1 MDQEKRWNKVNRV
14 KTRQENGEMNKNIG
28 DFLIEK
34 SKQIGDKPFLLV
46 YKHHEVLLGQ
56 VKENEIQLE
65 CKKQLTVEYLKELRM
80 FSETG
85 ELYIW
90 NQKGKFNYRLRID
103 EDESGIDH
111 IYEESHY
118 MWGNE
123 PDENN
128 KNTALEPNRGMRL
141 KFPFSLQNK
150 KLPLKYL
157 VRNYFDYDDNGQIRF
172 YDARLVKF
180 LDAAGEELKNV

>member
-1 MDQEKRWNKVNRV
+1 MDQEKKWNKVNRV
-14 KTRQENGEMNKNIG
+14 NTRQENGEMNKNIG

-56 VKENEIQLE
+56 VKDKSIHLE
-65 CKKQLTVEYLKELRM
+65 QEDQLTVEYLKELRM
-80 FSETG
+80 FSKTG

-103 EDESGIDH
+103 EDEAGNDH
-111 IYEESHY
+111 IYEEAHY

-123 PDENN
+123 PDDND

-150 KLPLKYL
+150 KLPLKYV
-157 VRNYFDYDDNGQIRF
+157 VRNYLDFDHNGQIQF

-180 LDAAGEELKNV
+180 LDADGEELKNV